1 MQAQMSGQAA
11 KDRAEAYRT
20 ALQELT
26 LFRSRTSAALLQ
38 VSYAVLP
45 SWSQSNIGHALSP
58 KPVWRTIPG
67 VS

>member
-1 MQAQMSGQAA
+1 MQAQTSGQAA

-38 VSYAVLP
+38 VSHAVRDLWP
-45 SWSQSNIGHALSP
+45 RVDS
-58 KPVWRTIPG
+58 VWT
-67 VS
+67 VTAVVCSC